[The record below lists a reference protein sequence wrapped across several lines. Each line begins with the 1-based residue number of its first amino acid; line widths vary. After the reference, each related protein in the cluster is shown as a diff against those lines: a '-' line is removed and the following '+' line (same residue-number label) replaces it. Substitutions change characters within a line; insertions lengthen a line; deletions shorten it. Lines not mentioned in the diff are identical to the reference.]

1 MAEFDWVPA
10 RPRPAGAGGRAG
22 GRPINLRVEHL
33 AGAFGIG
40 TTRPRLS
47 WWLPVGA
54 RRQLAYR
61 IRTDNGWD
69 SGRVESPDSVLVD
82 CIGPPLRTGER
93 VTWQVKVWTDAG
105 ESDWSDPDVF
115 ELGLLE
121 PGDWSARWIVPV
133 EPELPPAGRRPAM
146 LVRGE
151 FELPDAPVARARLYA
166 TAHGIYEPF
175 VNGRR
180 AGDAELTPGFTEYRD
195 RLQVQVYDITDLLR
209 AGWNAIGAIVSDGWF
224 RGQVGLPRAHDQW
237 GSELGFLAQ
246 ARVEFADGSMAVAG
260 TGVGWHSTRSHVD
273 AADLIAGQSVDLRRR
288 PDGWSEPGFDASDW
302 DAVAAADHG
311 YENLVASPAPPV
323 RAVQELVP
331 VAVRQVADGQVFDL
345 GQNINGWVRLR
356 DLGPAGTAITLTHG
370 EAIDSQ
376 GDVTTKHL
384 DVNLPF
390 IPEPLPAAQVD
401 RVVSAGRPGDTFE
414 PRHTTHG
421 FRYVRVEGHPG
432 ELGAGDLN
440 GIAVH
445 TDMTRTGWFRCSD
458 DRINRLHEAAVWSL
472 RANTCDIPT
481 DCPTRERAGWTGD
494 WQIFVPTAAFLY
506 DVAGFSTKWLRDLAA
521 EQWSSGLVATLAPSP
536 PSESEGGFLAALNG
550 SAGWGDAAVIVPWE
564 IYRAYGD
571 VRLLEEQ
578 WPSMIAWLS
587 YVEGAAAGARHPER
601 AARRPKPLP
610 HERYLWDSGFH
621 WGEWLV
627 PGGDLKGA
635 DEFEAFRQADKADV
649 ATAYFAYSARL
660 MSGIAEVI
668 GRGADAGRYREL
680 AERVCAA
687 WQAEFIGPGGRL
699 HPDTQANHVRA
710 LAFELLP
717 ADLRAAAAARL
728 VELIRD
734 AGTRLATGFLAT
746 PYLLPVLADTGYADV
761 AYELLFADAMPSWL
775 YMIDRGATT
784 MWERW
789 NGIREDGTPFESL
802 NHYSKGA
809 VVSFLHRHVAG
820 IRLLDGAPGYRH
832 FRIAPLPGGPITWA
846 QAQHDSPYGRIES
859 SWRIDR
865 DELELTVT
873 VPPGTTAEIVL
884 PDGTAEAVTAG
895 RHTIRGRMPPKGRS
909 AVDPA
914 AWDRA

>member
-1 MAEFDWVPA
+1 MPEFGWAPA
-10 RPRPAGAGGRAG
+10 RRPPPRPSR
-22 GRPINLRVEHL
+22 LRVEHL

-47 WWLPVGA
+47 WWLPAGA

-69 SGRVESPDSVLVD
+69 SGRVDSPDSVLVD
-82 CIGPPLRTGER
+82 YVGPPLRTGEP

-133 EPELPPAGRRPAM
+133 EPELAPAGRRPAM

-166 TAHGIYEPF
+166 TAHGIYEAF

-209 AGWNAIGAIVSDGWF
+209 AGRNAIGAIVSDGWF

-246 ARVEFADGSMAVAG
+246 ARVEFADGSMFVAG
-260 TGVGWHSTRSHVD
+260 TGAGWRSTRSQIE

-288 PDGWSEPGFDASDW
+288 PDGWSESGFDDSCW
-302 DAVAAADHG
+302 DAVAPADHG
-311 YENLVASPAPPV
+311 YTNLVASPAPPV

-331 VAVRQVADGQVFDL
+331 VAVRQVAGGHVFDL

-370 EAIDSQ
+370 EAIDSR
-376 GDVTTKHL
+376 GDVTTNHL

-390 IPEPLPAAQVD
+390 IPEPLPAGQVD

-432 ELGAGDLN
+432 ELGAGDLT
-440 GIAVH
+440 GVAVH

-458 DRINRLHEAAVWSL
+458 DRLNGLHEAAVWSL
-472 RANTCDIPT
+472 RGNACDIPT

-494 WQIFVPTAAFLY
+494 WQIFVPAAAFLY

-521 EQWSSGLVATLAPSP
+521 EQWSSGLVANLAPSP
-536 PSESEGGFLAALNG
+536 PSESEGGFLAGLNG

-564 IYRAYGD
+564 IYRAYAD
-571 VRLLEEQ
+571 ARLLEEQ
-578 WPSMIAWLS
+578 WSSMVAWLS
-587 YVEGAAAGARHPER
+587 YVEGAAAGTRHPER
-601 AARRPKPLP
+601 AARRPEPLP

-627 PGGDLKGA
+627 PGEDLKGA

-649 ATAYFAYSARL
+649 ATAYFAHSACL
-660 MSGIAEVI
+660 MSRIAEVI
-668 GRGADAGRYREL
+668 GRGADAAQYREL
-680 AERVCAA
+680 AERARAA
-687 WQAEFIGPGGRL
+687 WQAEFVGPDGRL
-699 HPDTQANHVRA
+699 YPDTQANHVRA
-710 LAFELLP
+710 LAFELVP
-717 ADLRAAAAARL
+717 AELRPAVAARL
-728 VELIRD
+728 VELIRH

-746 PYLLPVLADTGYADV
+746 PYLLPVLADAGHTDV

-789 NGIREDGTPFESL
+789 NGIDADGVPFESL

-832 FRIAPLPGGPITWA
+832 FRIEPQPGGPITWA
-846 QAQHDSPYGRIES
+846 QAEHDSPYGRIES
-859 SWRIDR
+859 AWRIDR
-865 DELELTVT
+865 DELELTAT

-884 PDGTAEAVTAG
+884 PDGTAETVAAG
-895 RHTIRGRMPPKGRS
+895 RHTIRG
-909 AVDPA
+909 
-914 AWDRA
+914 